1 MSLVDA
7 LQDPFA
13 NDFPTFLEVA
23 LPAPVAR
30 GHGAAEVGQ
39 CSAFSARGSY
49 LVVGSSTA
57 SGRVVVLCLVT
68 KSVVAAAQ
76 LHAAAVTSVQ
86 FLPGRGGRLL
96 LSSSADGT
104 VKVTDLLGMR
114 VGFERRFGAGV
125 AQARFSHG
133 RCLVSLGAAAP
144 LTSGAAATSGVAATS
159 GDVAWPVLF
168 ELDLDALL
176 APAGEA
182 GAGAGAGAGAA
193 GEPGAGAAA
202 AGAPDTALGGCV
214 TLQWALEDK
223 EAKAVRGGALV
234 AAAFAPDGASCFVG
248 GHGGEVHLFDA
259 RSGAWL
265 RREAPLQH
273 KRTGTGLCKRIV
285 LSGNGRVML
294 MQLTDKVIHMLSV
307 DVDGALS
314 HIVDLQDSVD
324 GTRWSALALSP
335 DGEYAVG
342 GSHSTHS
349 LHIWNV
355 LGRHMA
361 TLQPPVAGLARDIQ
375 WHPRRPLVATLA
387 KDGQIFL
394 WATHRSEAWSAFAPS
409 FVQLEDNIEY
419 HEREDEFDRNPH
431 ADAPHAPPDSAAQ
444 DSPVSV
450 VGNAHDDPALAEFAF
465 PLHL

>member
-7 LQDPFA
+7 LHDPFA

-30 GHGAAEVGQ
+30 GYGAAEVGQ
-39 CSAFSARGSY
+39 CSAFSARGNY
-49 LVVGSSTA
+49 LAVGSSTA

-76 LHAAAVTSVQ
+76 LHAAAVSSVQ
-86 FLPGRGGRLL
+86 FLPRRGGRLL

-114 VGFERRFGAGV
+114 VVFERRFGAGV

-144 LTSGAAATSGVAATS
+144 LSSGAAAPGGAAATSGVATNSVAATS

-176 APAGEA
+176 APAGEP
-182 GAGAGAGAGAA
+182 GAGAA
-193 GEPGAGAAA
+193 GA
-202 AGAPDTALGGCV
+202 AGAPDAALGGCI
-214 TLQWALEDK
+214 TLQWALQDK
-223 EAKAVRGGALV
+223 EAKAVHGGALV

-375 WHPRRPLVATLA
+375 WHPRRPLVSTLA

-431 ADAPHAPPDSAAQ
+431 ADAHAPPASAAQ
-444 DSPVSV
+444 DSPVDV
-450 VGNAHDDPALAEFAF
+450 VGNAHDDPVLAEFAF

>member
-1 MSLVDA
+1 MSLVEA
-7 LQDPFA
+7 LHDPFA
-13 NDFPTFLEVA
+13 NDFPSFLELA
-23 LPAPVAR
+23 LPPPVVA
-30 GHGAAEVGQ
+30 GKGAVEVGN
-39 CSAFSARGSY
+39 CGAFSARGNY
-49 LVVGSSTA
+49 LVIGSSTA

-68 KSVVAAAQ
+68 KAVVATAQ
-76 LHAAAVTSVQ
+76 LHGAAVTSVQ

-96 LSSSADGT
+96 LTSSADGS

-114 VGFERRFGAGV
+114 VVFERRFGAGV
-125 AQARFSHG
+125 AQARCSHG
-133 RCLVSLGAAAP
+133 RCLVSL
-144 LTSGAAATSGVAATS
+144 SGAAATGAV
-159 GDVAWPVLF
+159 GDVMWPVLF
-168 ELDLDALL
+168 ELDLDTLL
-176 APAGEA
+176 APPVEPGEQGS
-182 GAGAGAGAGAA
+182 GARSGADSVTAAPGAA
-193 GEPGAGAAA
+193 QN
-202 AGAPDTALGGCV
+202 GCV
-214 TLQWALEDK
+214 ALQWELEDK

-265 RREAPLQH
+265 RREAPLQL
-273 KRTGTGLCKRIV
+273 KRAGAGLCKRIV

-294 MQLTDKVIHMLSV
+294 LQLTDKVIHMLAV
-307 DVDGALS
+307 AVDGTLT

-361 TLQPPVAGLARDIQ
+361 TLQPPAAGLARDIQ

-419 HEREDEFDRNPH
+419 HEREDEFDKNPHTDALH
-431 ADAPHAPPDSAAQ
+431 ADAPHVPPADAAQ
-444 DSPVSV
+444 DAAVDIM
-450 VGNAHDDPALAEFAF
+450 GNAHDDPGLAEFAF
-465 PLHL
+465 PLNL